1 MIRQISQVDRI
12 LTAGGSG
19 AWPDRKKRLAEY
31 SKRTNANLKIL
42 AGGGMTADTIQ
53 ELSKDTQVREFHVGT
68 AAREDG
74 CVTRR
79 RVEFLSKLLPKS
91 SSMSRRAFEQS
102 LIAAPALFF
111 TNMPKPTP
119 NPLNLAAMRDQY
131 RKDLFNDYLPFIEN
145 FVIDP
150 EYGGFH
156 CSVRP
161 DGQLVSTT
169 KRAWFEG
176 RGTWVYSFLY
186 NNISKEQKY
195 LDVALRSIKLIQR
208 SKPKDPDEFWPKALH
223 RDGSPD
229 GDPDTEVYGDM
240 FIAEGLAEFSRASGD
255 RKYWNEARQ
264 IVLKCV
270 RRYDRPDYHP
280 TIGQT
285 YLGPGAPDFPGARI
299 EGVWMVLIRTCSQ
312 MLAMQ
317 SDPELLAIVDRSI
330 DALLNRHFNPR
341 FELLNELMNHD
352 LSRPTDLYEQLV
364 YAGHAIETLWM
375 ILYEARRRNDTQ
387 MFDRIALMF
396 RRHCEVA
403 RDRVYGGL
411 FRNLTNVDQN
421 AWTLDKTLFPQQEA
435 LIGSLCLI
443 EETGDPWATEFYLD
457 LDRYVRAKFP
467 LRSLHSPLWQVAGNR
482 QVDPTPDMTRA
493 ENYHQ
498 PRFLMLNLIATERL
512 IARKGKPVRTV

>member
-1 MIRQISQVDRI
+1 
-12 LTAGGSG
+12 
-19 AWPDRKKRLAEY
+19 
-31 SKRTNANLKIL
+31 
-42 AGGGMTADTIQ
+42 
-53 ELSKDTQVREFHVGT
+53 
-68 AAREDG
+68 
-74 CVTRR
+74 
-79 RVEFLSKLLPKS
+79 
-91 SSMSRRAFEQS
+91 
-102 LIAAPALFF
+102 
-111 TNMPKPTP
+111 
-119 NPLNLAAMRDQY
+119 
-131 RKDLFNDYLPFIEN
+131 
-145 FVIDP
+145 
-150 EYGGFH
+150 
-156 CSVRP
+156 
-161 DGQLVSTT
+161 LVSTT

-195 LDVALRSIKLIQR
+195 LDVASRSIKLIER
-208 SKPKDPDEFWPKALH
+208 SKPKDPDEFWPKALN

-229 GDPDTEVYGDM
+229 GGPDTELYGDM

-255 RKYWNEARQ
+255 HKYWDEARE

-299 EGVWMVLIRTCSQ
+299 EGVWMVFIRTCSQ

-317 SDPELLAIVDRSI
+317 FDPELLAIVDRSI
-330 DALLNRHFNPR
+330 NALLNHHFNPR

-352 LSRPTDLYEQLV
+352 LSRPTNEYEQLV

-375 ILYEARRRNDTQ
+375 ILYEARRRSDAHL
-387 MFDRIALMF
+387 FDRVAALF

-403 RDRVYGGL
+403 KDRVYGGL

-421 AWTLDKTLFPQQEA
+421 AWTLDKTLFPQQEG

-443 EETGDPWATEFYLD
+443 EETGDPWATEFYPD

-467 LRSLHSPLWQVAGNR
+467 MRSLHSPLWQVAGNR

-498 PRFLMLNLIATERL
+498 PRFLMLNLLATERL
-512 IARKGKPVRTV
+512 IARKGKPIRAV